1 MPASWNL
8 YYFRLFADILNALE
22 HEVTR
27 LKTEKSPEEFKSHP
41 KTLLL
46 KSVINQITVEVPK
59 DPTHRDF
66 LLGNT
71 LGKTHTDW
79 RRVKKGLPQRYRL
92 FFKFSSMKSSIIYVW
107 LNDQNTYRKAGSKTD
122 VYAVF
127 RKMLNAEKVPSDIDE
142 LIKQAKLVTQDN
154 KTVAV
159 TSYTTYTS
167 S

>member
-27 LKTEKSPEEFKSHP
+27 LKTVKSLEEFKSHP

-46 KSVINQITVEVPK
+46 KSVIDQITVEVPK
-59 DPTHRDF
+59 DPTHRKF
-66 LLGNT
+66 LLGNM

-92 FFKFSSMKSSIIYVW
+92 FFKFSSMKGSIIYAW
-107 LNDQNTYRKAGSKTD
+107 LNDENTYRKAGSKTD
-122 VYAVF
+122 VYTVF
-127 RKMLNAEKVPSDIDE
+127 KQKLNAKEVPSDIDE
-142 LIKQAKLVTQDN
+142 LIKQAKLALQDN

-159 TSYTTYTS
+159 TSYTTYIS